1 MEHPNPQPY
10 SYDDEIDL
18 WELWETVW
26 SGRWLIVAITSVFT
40 LGGVT
45 YALLAQEWYKV
56 DVVLA
61 PADKK
66 GAAGGALAQFGGLA
80 SLAGISL
87 PGAGEGEPVA
97 VLKSKDF
104 ARSFIAELNLMP
116 ILFEGTDFSKRKPDI
131 RDAVSAF
138 DGIRTVSE
146 DKKSGLVTLSVRW
159 KDPDTAA
166 EWANLLVKRLNDR
179 LRTQA
184 EAESERNVAY
194 LQREIAATSV
204 VSLQQSMGRVLEG
217 EMQKLML
224 ARGNEEFAFK
234 VIDRATPPK
243 QRDAPKRT
251 LIALVSML
259 AGGFLGLLAVFV
271 RKAIANRPKR

>member
-1 MEHPNPQPY
+1 MENPNPVQGP
-10 SYDDEIDL
+10 YDDEIDL
-18 WELWETVW
+18 WELWETIW

-45 YALLAQEWYKV
+45 YALLAQEWYSAS
-56 DVVLA
+56 VVLS
-61 PADKK
+61 PSDKK
-66 GAAGGALAQFGGLA
+66 GGGGALAQFGGLA

-87 PGAGEGEPVA
+87 PGAGQGEPVA

-104 ARSFIAELNLMP
+104 ARVFITDQNLMP
-116 ILFEGTDFSKRKPDI
+116 VLFDGADFSKRKPDI
-131 RDAVSAF
+131 RDAVAAF
-138 DGIRTVSE
+138 DGIRSVSE

-184 EAESERNVAY
+184 EAESERNVAF

-251 LIALVSML
+251 LIALVSLL
-259 AGGFLGLLAVFV
+259 AGGFLSLLAVFV